1 MNEPRDSDFCSDA
14 EPLVTAW
21 RAQPAA
27 LAARPLAELRAAA
40 RAVERRIA
48 WRNRLE
54 TAAGVL
60 GLCGWAL
67 VLWWFPQ
74 ALIRLGAVLVI
85 AGGLVVLWQLHR
97 RAGLRRLPP
106 PALGGA
112 TLPFHRAELLR
123 QRDAMRSVGRWYLA
137 PLVPGFIVF
146 AWGMARHVPASQ
158 PGLFLLVAAAL
169 FVAVIMLNRRGAAQL
184 QRQIDALDAMADAA
198 VTR

>member
-1 MNEPRDSDFCSDA
+1 MNEPRDSDFSSDA

-21 RAQPAA
+21 RAQTAA

-40 RAVERRIA
+40 RAVEHRIV

-67 VLWWFPQ
+67 VL
-74 ALIRLGAVLVI
+74 VI
-85 AGGLVVLWQLHR
+85 AGGVVVLWQLHR

-137 PLVPGFIVF
+137 PLVPGFIVS

-169 FVAVIMLNRRGAAQL
+169 FVAVIVLNRRGAAQL
-184 QRQIDALDAMADAA
+184 QRQIDALDAMADAT